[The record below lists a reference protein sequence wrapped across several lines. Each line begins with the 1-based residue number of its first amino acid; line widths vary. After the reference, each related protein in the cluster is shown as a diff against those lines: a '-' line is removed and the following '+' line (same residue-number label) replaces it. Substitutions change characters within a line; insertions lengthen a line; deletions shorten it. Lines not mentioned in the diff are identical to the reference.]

1 MAGIGDAVGGRQ
13 AGTCGGGGGGA
24 VIALL
29 RSAAGRGG
37 GAMTPDPGL
46 EQVRAYWEA
55 LRARVGDVP
64 PRSSVGPRGIET
76 ALDRSFLIE
85 RIAPG
90 HARFRLA
97 GRRLCDLM
105 GMEVAGMPL
114 SALIVPGDRA
124 QLSEILEA
132 VFATPALADLLLA
145 APRSLGRPA
154 IMGRMLLLPL
164 RGLSGATDRALGCLA
179 VEGAP
184 GRSPRRL
191 TLISR
196 QLETLDADPGPLSGN
211 AGHPAA
217 LPPVTASG
225 LAEGAADFAPAPPPR
240 GRPQLRVIRGDLD

>member
-1 MAGIGDAVGGRQ
+1 MAGIGDATDGRQ
-13 AGTCGGGGGGA
+13 MARGSGGA

-29 RSAAGRGG
+29 RGGAGG

-55 LRARVGDVP
+55 LRARAGDVP
-64 PRSSVGPRGIET
+64 ARAAIGPRGIET

-114 SALIVPGDRA
+114 SALIAPGDRA
-124 QLSEILEA
+124 ALAEVLEA
-132 VFATPALADLLLA
+132 VFATPALADLIVA

-154 IMGRMLLLPL
+154 IMGRMLLMPL

-179 VEGAP
+179 VEGAA

-196 QLETLDADPGPLSGN
+196 RIEALAADPGPL
-211 AGHPAA
+211 AGGAGRPAT
-217 LPPVTASG
+217 LPPVAPPPG

-240 GRPQLRVIRGDLD
+240 GRPKLRVIRGDRD